1 MENEKSELTL
11 SNRSELHITG
21 VKKIK
26 SSEPEQIILI
36 LRDAALVIGG
46 SGLSVAAASIQTGEV
61 EIHGLVKLLKYTGV
75 AVKRKFSFK
84 NMFR

>member
-1 MENEKSELTL
+1 MENEKSDLTL
-11 SNRSELHITG
+11 VNRNQLNVTG

-36 LRDAALVIGG
+36 LHEAALVIGG
-46 SGLSVAAASIQTGEV
+46 SNLSVTAASVQTGEV
-61 EIHGLVKLLKYTGV
+61 TVGGLVKSLRYTGV
-75 AVKRKFSFK
+75 NDKRKFSFK